1 MDVDTT
7 ATHPR
12 VDDPVIVAGL
22 ALHGMTPDTIEWR
35 LIHGEHE
42 ATFLAR
48 DGRPRLEI
56 RGDYMWMA
64 WVNGG
69 RHRVRY
75 ERHRG
80 AAALHQVT
88 VSDIDI
94 ADCMIPGLIEGPLS
108 RVVDMPGGND
118 LIITGIHVEKLG
130 EFRNTVIRLRDR

>member
-1 MDVDTT
+1 MDASKT

-22 ALHGMTPDTIEWR
+22 ALHGTTPDAISWR
-35 LIHGEHE
+35 LMHGEHE
-42 ATFLAR
+42 ATFLAK

-64 WVNGG
+64 WTNGG

-80 AAALHQVT
+80 AAALHQVR
-88 VSDIDI
+88 VSDLDI
-94 ADCMIPGLIEGPLS
+94 ADCMVAGLLGGPLS
-108 RVVDMPGGND
+108 RIIEIPGGDDLVVVD
-118 LIITGIHVEKLG
+118 IHVETLG

>member
-1 MDVDTT
+1 MGASKTS
-7 ATHPR
+7 THPR

-22 ALHGMTPDTIEWR
+22 ALHGTTPDAIAWR
-35 LIHGEHE
+35 LMHGEHE

-64 WVNGG
+64 WISGR

-80 AAALHQVT
+80 ATALHQVT
-88 VSDIDI
+88 VSDLDI
-94 ADCMIPGLIEGPLS
+94 ADCMVPSLLGGPLS
-108 RVVDMPGGND
+108 RIIEMPGGGGLMVVD
-118 LIITGIHVEKLG
+118 IHVEMLG